1 MTNQQSQ
8 KRKDGQRN
16 VSGARSVTVQSTP
29 SESGSNKMQSA
40 KQKDARQKAAVS
52 QSVSGQGSGVSVS
65 SITSRQ
71 RGLMMAVLL
80 LGSFTALM
88 AETFLNNALPTIMG
102 AFSVSQATAQWLT
115 TAYLLVVGLMI
126 PMSAWVFESFNL
138 RTTFVTLMSVF
149 FVGSLVCIF
158 APNFWVLLA
167 GRIIEAIAAG
177 GLMPFIQNVILMMFP
192 PQKRGMAMGITGLVI
207 GFGPAVGPTISGLIL
222 KVSGFKTLFIILALA
237 SAVTAI
243 LAVPLVRNIT
253 SPRPCTTDVISFAES
268 IFGFGLILYAL
279 SEVGNTGRITL
290 LLAVLFVVG
299 VVIMALFCI
308 RQFKLSKPLLDL
320 HVFGN
325 ARFNLCTLLSTIANI
340 AMVGIELV
348 LPLYLQTTRGES
360 ALVSGLVMMPGALVM
375 VVCNPISGTLYD
387 KLGIKKLSLFGFL
400 MLLLGSVPML
410 WFSAKTSLWL
420 IGLCYA
426 LRMVGISFTMMTT
439 FTAGINLSAARL
451 TAHANAASSTVRQVG
466 GSLGTALAML
476 VISLAATSQAST
488 GKAAAQAIGYNWGFI
503 LMVVFAVIGL
513 VASFFLPNAD
523 TEHKAIAT
531 ESE

>member
-8 KRKDGQRN
+8 KRKDGERN
-16 VSGARSVTVQSTP
+16 ALGARPVSEQSIP
-29 SESGSNKMQSA
+29 SESGRESNVRSA
-40 KQKDARQKAAVS
+40 QPKSA
-52 QSVSGQGSGVSVS
+52 GSEGTVA
-65 SITSRQ
+65 SITPRQ

-102 AFSVSQATAQWLT
+102 AFAVGQATAQWLT

-138 RTTFVTLMSVF
+138 RTTFVTLMAVF
-149 FVGSLVCIF
+149 LVGSVICIF

-192 PQKRGMAMGITGLVI
+192 PEKRGMAMGITGLVI

-222 KVSGFKTLFIILALA
+222 KVSGWKTLFVILALA

-243 LAVPLVRNIT
+243 LAVPLVRNVT
-253 SPRPCTTDVISFAES
+253 SPHHSTTDVISFAES

-299 VVIMALFCI
+299 VIIMTLFCV
-308 RQFKLSKPLLDL
+308 RQFRLSTPLLDL

-325 ARFNLCTLLSTIANI
+325 ARFNLCTLLSTISNI
-340 AMVGIELV
+340 AMVGVELV

-360 ALVSGLVMMPGALVM
+360 ALTSGLVMMPGALVM

-426 LRMVGISFTMMTT
+426 LRMVGISCTMMTT

-476 VISLAATSQAST
+476 VISLAATSQASA

-503 LMVVFAVIGL
+503 LMVVFALIGL
-513 VASFFLPNAD
+513 AASFFLPNAD
-523 TEHKAIAT
+523 TERKAIAT
-531 ESE
+531 ASK

>member
-1 MTNQQSQ
+1 MVSQQSEKQ
-8 KRKDGQRN
+8 QGGEQN
-16 VSGARSVTVQSTP
+16 AVT
-29 SESGSNKMQSA
+29 
-40 KQKDARQKAAVS
+40 S
-52 QSVSGQGSGVSVS
+52 QNESGQGSGGFTS

-71 RGLMMAVLL
+71 RALMMAVLL

-138 RTTFVTLMSVF
+138 RTTFVTLMAVF
-149 FVGSLVCIF
+149 FVGSIVCIF

-192 PQKRGMAMGITGLVI
+192 PEKRGMAMGITGLVI

-222 KVSGFKTLFIILALA
+222 KVSSWKMLFIILAIA
-237 SAVTAI
+237 SAITAI
-243 LAVPLVRNIT
+243 LAVPLVRNLT
-253 SPRPCTTDVISFAES
+253 SPHHSTTDVISFAES

-290 LLAVLFVVG
+290 MLAVLFIVG
-299 VVIMALFCI
+299 VVIMALFCV
-308 RQFKLSKPLLDL
+308 RQLKLSKPLLDI

-325 ARFNLCTLLSTIANI
+325 ARFNLCTLLSTISNI

-360 ALVSGLVMMPGALVM
+360 ALTSGLVMMPGALVM
-375 VVCNPISGTLYD
+375 VICNPISGTLYD

-400 MLLLGSVPML
+400 MLLIGSVPML
-410 WFSAKTSLWL
+410 WFSAKTSLFV

-439 FTAGINLSAARL
+439 FTAGINLSSARL

-476 VISLAATSQAST
+476 VISLAATSQASA

-503 LMVVFAVIGL
+503 LMVVFAAIGL
-513 VASFFLPNAD
+513 VASFFLPNA
-523 TEHKAIAT
+523 ESERKAIAA
-531 ESE
+531 ENK